1 MINRILSLVGW
12 LGAALVFIGAAIRFG
27 YPAKEQYV
35 PYLVWTGLAGVVVY
49 MAGQWREVAHMF
61 RGRQARYGTLATVSV
76 VVVLGIL
83 IAVNYIGAR
92 ENKRWDLTANQ
103 SFSLS
108 EQTRN
113 VLTKLDA
120 PLQVMVFDQEQNF
133 PKFQD
138 RLKEYEYI
146 SKQVKTE
153 YVDADK
159 KPTLARQNQVQQ
171 YGTLVFNYKGR
182 TERLVLPPEQDIP
195 EQSIT
200 NTIIKVVTG
209 QQKKLYF
216 VQGHGER
223 DTASSERDGYNAIA
237 GALGGENYTVE
248 KLVLA
253 QAGSVPDD
261 ASVVIVAGP
270 KTDFF
275 PPEIEALKKYLDK
288 AGKLLL
294 EIDPPDKADGPQ
306 PTNLIAL
313 AHEWAMDIGNDVVVD
328 ASGMGRLIGTDAS
341 VPVVAKYGSHPITE
355 RFSFV
360 TAFPL
365 ARSVT
370 PVAAGVNGHTAQPF
384 AQTSEQSWAETDVKG
399 LMTTGRTS
407 LDEAKGDKKGPVTIA
422 AASSAPSTAPEAAPA
437 AGSDS
442 KPPDP
447 EAPKPE
453 TRVAV
458 VGDSDFAANAGL
470 GIQGNKDLFMNTIG
484 WLSQQEN
491 LISIRPKSP
500 QDRRITLTATQQS
513 NITLISLV
521 VIPACIFGTGVYA
534 WSRRR

>member
-1 MINRILSLVGW
+1 MMNRILGLVGW

-35 PYLVWTGLAGVVVY
+35 PYLVWTGLAGVVLY
-49 MAGQWREVAHMF
+49 MAGQWREVAHVF

-76 VVVLGIL
+76 IVVLGIL

-120 PLQVMVFDQEQNF
+120 PLQVMVFDQEPNF
-133 PKFQD
+133 PRYQD
-138 RLKEYEYI
+138 KLEEYEYI

-209 QQKKLYF
+209 QQKKVYF

-223 DTASSERDGYNAIA
+223 DTTSSEREGYNSIA

-253 QAGSVPDD
+253 QAGRVPDD
-261 ASVVIVAGP
+261 AAVVIVAGP

-275 PPEIEALKKYLDK
+275 PPEIEALKTYLDK

-313 AHEWAMDIGNDVVVD
+313 AHEWGMDVGNDVVVD

-341 VPVVAKYGSHPITE
+341 VPVVATYGSHPITE
-355 RFSFV
+355 RFNFV

-365 ARSVT
+365 ALSIT
-370 PVAAGVNGHTAQPF
+370 PVPGGVNGHTAQPF
-384 AQTSEQSWAETDVKG
+384 AQTSPQSWAETDVKG
-399 LMTTGRTS
+399 LMTTGKVS
-407 LDEAKGDKKGPVTIA
+407 LDEAKGDKKGPITIA
-422 AASSAPSTAPEAAPA
+422 AAASAASTAAAAPG
-437 AGSDS
+437 GSN
-442 KPPDP
+442 PLDP
-447 EAPKPE
+447 EAPKRE

-470 GIQGNKDLFMNTIG
+470 GIQGNRDLFMNTIG

-491 LISIRPKSP
+491 LISIRPKTP

>member
-1 MINRILSLVGW
+1 MTNRILSLVGW

-35 PYLVWTGLAGVVVY
+35 PYLVWTGLAAVVVY
-49 MAGQWREVAHMF
+49 MAGQWREIAHVF
-61 RGRQARYGTLATVSV
+61 RGRQARYGTLATFSV
-76 VVVLGIL
+76 IVVLGIL

-92 ENKRWDLTANQ
+92 ENKRWDLTANKA
-103 SFSLS
+103 FSLS

-120 PLQVMVFDQEQNF
+120 PLQVMVFAQEPDF
-133 PKFQD
+133 PRYQD
-138 RLKEYEYI
+138 KLKEYEYV
-146 SKQVKTE
+146 SKQVKAE
-153 YVDADK
+153 YLDPDK
-159 KPTLARQNQVQQ
+159 KPTIAKQNQVQQ
-171 YGTLVFNYKGR
+171 YGTIVFNYKGR
-182 TERLVLPPEQDIP
+182 SERVTSDAEQDI
-195 EQSIT
+195 T
-200 NTIIKVVTG
+200 NGIIKVVTG
-209 QQKKLYF
+209 QQKKVYF

-223 DTASSERDGYNAIA
+223 DTTSSERDGYNAIA
-237 GALGGENYTVE
+237 GALGGENYTVD

-261 ASVVIVAGP
+261 AAVVIVAGP

-275 PPEIEALKKYLDK
+275 PPEIAALRKYLDK

-294 EIDPPDKADGPQ
+294 ELDPPNEADSPQ
-306 PTNLIAL
+306 ATNLIAL
-313 AHEWAMDIGNDVVVD
+313 AHDWGMDIGNDIVVD

-341 VPVVAKYGSHPITE
+341 VPVVGTYGSHPITE
-355 RFSFV
+355 HFSFV

-370 PVAAGVNGHTAQPF
+370 PVMGGVNGHTSRPF
-384 AQTSEQSWAETDVKG
+384 AQTSAQSWAEADVKDM
-399 LMTTGRTS
+399 LATGKVT
-407 LDEAKGDKKGPVTIA
+407 LDESKGDKKGPVTIA
-422 AASSAPSTAPEAAPA
+422 AAASAASAASTSPGAP
-437 AGSDS
+437 GSGS
-442 KPPDP
+442 NPLDP

-470 GIQGNKDLFMNTIG
+470 GIQGNRDLFMNTVG

-491 LISIRPKSP
+491 LIAIRPKNP
-500 QDRRITLTATQQS
+500 EDRRITLTATQQS
-513 NITLISLV
+513 NITLLALL
-521 VIPACIFGTGVYA
+521 VIPACIFGSGVYA